1 VDGRQVN
8 AKLLLAALLAAA
20 LTGCTST
27 EAGQPQPA
35 PAPTTAAAPTSTT
48 AVTAEDAFYADV
60 MDTPGLTST
69 VAKADLI
76 RVGHSACTV
85 IGTAGLTR
93 EAAIAEL
100 GTSKW
105 GPQVMEVVLD
115 AAQRNLCPEKSWATA
130 AATAAASAPA
140 VAPTPPT
147 ITDGTYEV
155 GVDIEP
161 GKYKSSGTTGYG
173 CYYARLKANDGS
185 LGDIIQNNNSQGPSV
200 VTIKESDGYFETTGC
215 APWVKQ

>member
-1 VDGRQVN
+1 MN
-8 AKLLLAALLAAA
+8 AKLLLAAILAAA
-20 LTGCTST
+20 LTGCAST
-27 EAGQPQPA
+27 ETGQPQPA
-35 PAPTTAAAPTSTT
+35 PTTAATPTSPAAPVVA
-48 AVTAEDAFYADV
+48 AVDAFYDDV

-69 VAKADLI
+69 VAKADLVH
-76 RVGHSACTV
+76 VGHSACTI
-85 IGTAGLTR
+85 IGTPGLTR

-130 AATAAASAPA
+130 SAPA
-140 VAPTPPT
+140 AAPAPPT

-200 VTIKESDGYFETTGC
+200 VTIKESDSYFETTGC